1 MPICDVRSS
10 IGGIQISNIQTPNN
24 NISTENSASVNS
36 ISNEL
41 QSLSLSDRTL
51 EVERNSR
58 YPTRITRQPIFL
70 KDFDCS
76 YSEFDEEEPSTFNQA
91 NKNDKWKEDMKEEM
105 DAIEINNTW
114 SLVPKASGMNIIECK
129 WVYKIKKKCY

>member
-51 EVERNSR
+51 EVERNS
-58 YPTRITRQPIFL
+58 
-70 KDFDCS
+70 
-76 YSEFDEEEPSTFNQA
+76 
-91 NKNDKWKEDMKEEM
+91 
-105 DAIEINNTW
+105 
-114 SLVPKASGMNIIECK
+114 NIQLE
-129 WVYKIKKKCY
+129 